1 MMRIIT
7 LYSFCVLC
15 IAAAACSTISGFD
28 KQDLDFSTLGE
39 VLEENLLTC
48 SDDCDCTIMG
58 PCNVCDRITNYCML
72 ADDADRDGDGFL
84 NMDCSISAV
93 CGAER
98 GIPEE
103 YWPRQG
109 DDCKDDNPDINPGM
123 IDECN
128 GVDDNCNGLKDEDE
142 NTFGLAFTKTIA
154 KGYHFSICPS
164 SDISIAAWDNA
175 PETETVTSG
184 FTDST
189 GTLLNSVVLSE
200 TGFGPAVHCFPGQG
214 AAVAWSDRSAGNTD
228 IMLRKVTSLGE
239 PAGDAVHFPDDT
251 LESRDPVIA
260 YLEDLYMIGVAWL
273 THDRPVI
280 DGPKIGKVELQVFD
294 FFTLEPILEERID
307 LTPETFI
314 IPGIPVDN
322 PAYWV
327 EKLSI
332 ETHDFGGEKGFAL
345 VWNQDDGIHFA
356 SLQCYREMDTTRT
369 CDVTAN
375 TALGRETSGAQYP
388 AFVWADGRYYLSYA
402 VFRTDIPN
410 IPVLKMGAI
419 EHDGSGWALKELF
432 FDSDAIEFEREAT
445 FPALEWVGDDFEE
458 LVLGWADSREFG
470 KRRIRFARL
479 MVDLEQGL
487 LRLVTTSVI
496 DVSDAENFAGAPQ
509 VAFKDSGASTGFVL
523 GWTERDADNATG
535 QVDIQTGVIRC
546 LQLH

>member
-1 MMRIIT
+1 MMRIKT
-7 LYSFCVLC
+7 LYSFGALC
-15 IAAAACSTISGFD
+15 IAAAACSAISGFD

-39 VLEENLLTC
+39 VLEENLLAC

-58 PCNVCDRITNYCML
+58 PCHICGRITNYCML
-72 ADDADRDGDGFL
+72 ADDADQDSDGFL
-84 NMDCSISAV
+84 NKYCSINTA

-103 YWPRQG
+103 FWPKPG
-109 DDCKDDNPDINPGM
+109 DDCDDLNPDRNPGM

-128 GVDDNCNGLKDEDE
+128 GIDDNCNGLKDEDE

-164 SDISIAAWDNA
+164 SDISIAAWDDA

-214 AAVAWSDRSAGNTD
+214 AVVAWSDRSVGNTD

-239 PAGDAVHFPDDT
+239 PAGDAVHFPDDA
-251 LESRDPVIA
+251 LESREPVIA
-260 YLEDLYMIGVAWL
+260 YIEDLYMIGVAWL
-273 THDRPVI
+273 THDRDVMAGR
-280 DGPKIGKVELQVFD
+280 DKGTVELQVFD
-294 FFTLEPILEERID
+294 FFTLEPILEEPIV
-307 LTPETFI
+307 LTPDAFD

-322 PAYWV
+322 PVYLV

-332 ETHDFGGEKGFAL
+332 EIYKSNDDEGFAL
-345 VWNQDDGIHFA
+345 LWNQDDGIHFA
-356 SLQCYREMDTTRT
+356 TVKCDRDMEEMRT
-369 CDVTAN
+369 CTITAN
-375 TALGRETSGAQYP
+375 TALGRETDGAQYP
-388 AFVWADGRYYLSYA
+388 AFVWAEGRFFVSYA

-419 EHDGSGWALKELF
+419 EHDGSSWALKELL
-432 FDSDAIEFEREAT
+432 FDSDEIEFEREAT
-445 FPALEWVGDDFEE
+445 FPALAWVGGDFQE

-479 MVDLEQGL
+479 MLDDTQSILE
-487 LRLVTTSVI
+487 LVTTSVI

-509 VAFKDSGASTGFVL
+509 VVFKDSGASTGFVL
-523 GWTERDADNATG
+523 GWTERDAGDAGG
-535 QVDIQTGVIRC
+535 QVNIQTGVIRC

>member
-1 MMRIIT
+1 MRTKT
-7 LYSFCVLC
+7 LCSSVILCV
-15 IAAAACSTISGFD
+15 AAACSAISGFD

-39 VLEENLLTC
+39 MLEENQLTC

-58 PCNVCDRITNYCML
+58 PCHVCNLATNYCTL
-72 ADDADRDGDGFL
+72 ADNADQDDDGFL
-84 NMDCSISAV
+84 NKECSISTV
-93 CGAER
+93 CGTER

-103 YWPRQG
+103 YWPKPG
-109 DDCKDDNPDINPGM
+109 DDCNDNNSDINPGM

-128 GVDDNCNGLKDEDE
+128 GIDDNCNDLKDEDE
-142 NTFGLAFTKTIA
+142 NTFGLAFTRTIA

-164 SDISIAAWDNA
+164 SDIAIAAWDNA
-175 PETETVTSG
+175 PERETVTSG

-214 AAVAWSDRSAGNTD
+214 AVMAWSDRSVGNTD
-228 IMLRKVTSLGE
+228 IMLQKVTSLGE
-239 PAGDAVHFPDDT
+239 PIGDAVHFPDDT

-260 YLEDLYMIGVAWL
+260 YIEDLYMIGVAWL
-273 THDRPVI
+273 THDRDVM
-280 DGPKIGKVELQVFD
+280 DGRVKGTVELQVFD
-294 FFTLEPILEERID
+294 FFSLEPILEERIV
-307 LTPETFI
+307 LTPDAFF

-322 PAYWV
+322 PVYLV

-332 ETHDFGGEKGFAL
+332 ETYKFSGDKGFAL
-345 VWNQDDGIHFA
+345 MWNQDDGIHFA
-356 SLQCYREMDTTRT
+356 TVKCDRNAEEMRT
-369 CDVTAN
+369 CAITFN

-388 AFVWADGRYYLSYA
+388 AFVFAEDRYYLSYA

-419 EHDGSGWALKELF
+419 EHDGSSWGVRELIL
-432 FDSDAIEFEREAT
+432 DSDKVEFEREAT
-445 FPALEWVGDDFEE
+445 FPALEWVGGDFKE
-458 LVLGWADSREFG
+458 LVLAWADSREFG
-470 KRRIRFARL
+470 QRRIKFARL
-479 MVDLEQGL
+479 MLDDTQSILE
-487 LRLVTTSVI
+487 LVTTSVI
-496 DVSDAENFAGAPQ
+496 DVSGEDGFAGAPQ

-523 GWTERDADNATG
+523 GWTEREAGDAGG